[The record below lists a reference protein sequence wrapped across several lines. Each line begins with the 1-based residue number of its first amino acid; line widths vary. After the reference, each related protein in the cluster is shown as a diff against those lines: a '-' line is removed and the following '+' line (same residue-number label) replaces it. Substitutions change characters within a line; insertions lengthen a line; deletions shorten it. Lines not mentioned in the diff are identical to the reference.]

1 MEIRAFQVIEGVFCF
16 LKQTT
21 LYEARKYLKF
31 IIIWQGIFCSI
42 RFLPILLGYSFRST
56 VPVFILYLTLIFGWH
71 GANHLVPRSLL
82 FYKMGMQ
89 LSLFVDV
96 LWYAVGWNGSP
107 HEQDDK
113 KTLNISRA
121 TAYWIQLVISS
132 ILRIVKSV
140 ANQRECERAALVAE
154 PRTAKIDINEPKP
167 KRVVTLKDPNGAFLS
182 NTIQT
187 SKYTPWNF
195 FYVFFKMQFSRLAN
209 IYTCIVVGLCFFDFS
224 PVGPAASLIP
234 LLIVFTTAAIK
245 DVSED
250 LRRHKSDYKVNSK
263 PIQILRNG
271 APQDCMWKDV
281 LVGDLLVMKEG
292 DEVPADCLV
301 LATSN
306 KNGMCYVQ
314 TANLDGETNMKIR
327 QALTTQKFSSFEE
340 LNNVKVSVTCDA
352 PNKNMF
358 EWSGYVDLND
368 ENLPA
373 SIDNLLLRGCDLCSS
388 EWTVAMVLYTGPE
401 TKIALNASDGEKKNK
416 RSLVERSLD
425 SFFVIVLVVL
435 FTISLYCSLGSQH
448 WSTTNDFYLDPEYLY
463 GDGDSTSDYIF
474 LSYVILFN
482 NLIPL
487 SMYVTMEGIR
497 FVHARYMENDLAM
510 YDEKTDTPCEARNS
524 NINEDLG
531 QIQYIFSDKTGTLT
545 RNEMVFAKCTV
556 AGLKYNDMDLD
567 KTSRPG
573 TRFNDSRLLHRLN
586 NQHGSANDI
595 HEFLTL
601 LMICNTAMPQMDD
614 GEVRYQAS
622 SPDEQALCLA
632 AYDLT
637 YCLKNRSGSK
647 CEVSIQGTPAVFEIL
662 HVLEFNSDRK
672 RMSVICRNEHGVVKI
687 YCKGADDVIF
697 DRLDPGQPQGVLHVT
712 KGHLQDYASQ
722 GLRTLTTAM
731 RTLKHEEYAEWKAIY
746 EEAEASMDKAKLA
759 AAAEL
764 IERGFKLLGATAI
777 EDLLQEGVGECITSL
792 RKAGIN
798 FWVLTGDKKET
809 AISVGMSSEVIDD
822 SMDVIVLDSQNKEH
836 LTDTLEDLYKHMVD
850 DKWGTSKDD
859 SISFVIFQTLK
870 RLWVIG
876 FNQLLSVLSGKY
888 RMNPRKRHR
897 KRRRNSDANLNMEVF
912 PRREVLSSTSSV
924 STNNAADPF
933 AKEFEQVRP
942 QSATHDSEDESIDY
956 AMVIDGKT
964 LGLVLDDDIKY
975 LFLAVAQQCKSVIC
989 CRCSP
994 SQKAAVVRLVTEPTL
1009 LWTPGNVSLA
1019 IGDGANDVPMIQAAS
1034 VGVGISGKEGRQ
1046 AVLSSDYSFAQ
1057 FRFLKRLVLVHGNY
1071 CYKRVS
1077 KLLLFSFMKNVA
1089 LSFTGFFFAPQTQYS
1104 GLLMYFSIL
1113 FTLYNALFS
1122 TIPIVILA
1130 MYNQDVS
1137 PSALM
1142 QYPTLYHNGLD
1153 NRSFNL
1159 SSFLG
1164 WCGLGIWH
1172 AYVVFITPFTCDG
1185 YYRNFFSKA
1194 TDQAYVYHPEPLG
1207 LWADGV
1213 ASYTYLIVAST
1224 FQISLLTS
1232 NWTRPNVVGVY
1243 GTLIFYF
1250 VFIWFFCSAFSI
1262 FKADFLD
1269 SYDASNVFQH
1279 LVCQPWFWFGMLA
1292 SGVGAVMPNFILR
1305 AGRVLF
1311 YPEPSH
1317 LMREWNK
1324 MPTDSSQE
1332 DAPRDSPRVVRNQ
1345 TGFAFSEG
1353 APIET
1358 RAVLQTSS

>member
-1 MEIRAFQVIEGVFCF
+1 
-16 LKQTT
+16 
-21 LYEARKYLKF
+21 
-31 IIIWQGIFCSI
+31 
-42 RFLPILLGYSFRST
+42 
-56 VPVFILYLTLIFGWH
+56 
-71 GANHLVPRSLL
+71 SLL
-82 FYKMGMQ
+82 LYKIGMQ
-89 LSLFVDV
+89 VSIVVDV
-96 LWYAVGWNGSP
+96 LWYALGWNGSP
-107 HEQDDK
+107 TSTVGADEEENLSK
-113 KTLNISRA
+113 E
-121 TAYWIQLVISS
+121 TAYWIHLVLSVVVFACNITGLLYGWK
-132 ILRIVKSV
+132 LRRVVNSV
-140 ANQRECERAALVAE
+140 VNQRECERAALVAE
-154 PRTAKIDINEPKP
+154 PKPPP
-167 KRVVTLKDPNGAFLS
+167 KRSVSLGGANPKFTA
-182 NTIQT
+182 NTIRT
-187 SKYTPWNF
+187 SKYTLWNF
-195 FYVFFKMQFSRLAN
+195 VFVFFKMQFSRLAN
-209 IYTCIVVGLCFFDFS
+209 VYTCIVVTLCFFSFS
-224 PVGPAASLIP
+224 PVGPEASLIP

-250 LRRHKSDYKVNSK
+250 LRRHKSDFKVNSK
-263 PIQILRNG
+263 PVRILRQNDTIDDG
-271 APQDCMWKDV
+271 IVRSWKDV
-281 LVGDLLVMKEG
+281 VVGDLLVLKEG

-301 LATSN
+301 LATDN
-306 KNGMCYVQ
+306 KSGMCYVQ

-327 QALTTQKFSSFEE
+327 QALTTNRFASPKQLQS
-340 LNNVKVSVTCDA
+340 LNVTVSCDA

-358 EWSGYVDLND
+358 EWSGYVDINS
-368 ENLPA
+368 EYLPA
-373 SIDNLLLRGCDLCSS
+373 SIDNLLLRGCDLVNS
-388 EWTVAMVLYTGPE
+388 EWTVALVLYTGPE
-401 TKIALNASDGEKKNK
+401 TKIALNASDGVKKNK

-425 SFFVIVLVVL
+425 NMFVIVLVVL
-435 FTISLYCSLGSQH
+435 FTISLYCSLGNRR
-448 WSTTNDFYLDPEYLY
+448 WSTTNSTLASIYPDYLDGVAVVTKE
-463 GDGDSTSDYIF
+463 SKKSDYIF

-497 FVHARYMENDLAM
+497 FVHARYIESDLAM
-510 YDEKTDTPCEARNS
+510 YDPVSDMPAEARNS

-556 AGLKYNDMDLD
+556 AGLKYNDLDLD
-567 KTSRPG
+567 KVSAQR
-573 TRFNDSRLLHRLN
+573 RRVRLITFV
-586 NQHGSANDI
+586 HGSAHNI

-601 LMICNTAMPQMDD
+601 LMVCNTAMPQMEN
-614 GEVRYQAS
+614 GEVRYQAA

-632 AYDLT
+632 AHDLT
-637 YCLKNRSGSK
+637 YCLKSRSGSK
-647 CEVSIQGTPAVFEIL
+647 CEVSIQGVPAEFDIL
-662 HVLEFNSDRK
+662 HVIEFNSDRK
-672 RMSVICRNEHGVVKI
+672 RMSVICRTPSGRINI

-731 RTLKHEEYAEWKAIY
+731 REIPLEEYTAWKVIY
-746 EEAEASMDKAKLA
+746 DDAEASMDKGKLA

-764 IERGFKLLGATAI
+764 VECGFRLLGATAI

-822 SMDVIVLDSQNKEH
+822 SMDVIVLDSKNKDQ
-836 LTDTLEDLYKHMVD
+836 LTETLEELYSHMVE
-850 DKWGTSKDD
+850 DKWGTKKDD
-859 SISFVIFQTLK
+859 AISVVIFQTLK
-870 RLWVIG
+870 RVCVMG
-876 FNQLLSVLSGKY
+876 MNYFLSMLSGKY
-888 RMNPRKRHR
+888 RILPKKRHR
-897 KRRRNSDANLNMEVF
+897 KRRPNSDANNINMDVF
-912 PRREVLSSTSSV
+912 PHHEANVNSISSV
-924 STNNAADPF
+924 STAVDPF
-933 AKEFEQVRP
+933 SKDFEPVSVP
-942 QSATHDSEDESIDY
+942 IHNNTSTEDTIEDDTIEY

-964 LGLVLDDDIKY
+964 LALVLDNDIKY
-975 LFLAVAQQCKSVIC
+975 LFLAVAQQCKSVVC

-1046 AVLSSDYSFAQ
+1046 AVLSSDYAFAQ

-1071 CYKRVS
+1071 SYKRVS
-1077 KLLLFSFMKNVA
+1077 KLLLFSFMKNIA
-1089 LSFTGFFFAPQTQYS
+1089 LSFTGFFMAPQTLYS

-1122 TIPIVILA
+1122 TIPIVVLA

-1137 PSALM
+1137 PAALM

-1153 NRSFNL
+1153 NRSFNM

-1164 WCGLGIWH
+1164 WCSLGIWH
-1172 AYVVFITPFTCDG
+1172 AYAVSSVPFTCDG
-1185 YYRNFFSKA
+1185 YFFNWF
-1194 TDQAYVYHPEPLG
+1194 TDDETDVAVFHGQPLG

-1213 ASYTYLIVAST
+1213 ASYTYLIVSST

-1232 NWTRPNVVGVY
+1232 NWTMPNVVGVY
-1243 GTLIFYF
+1243 GTLVFYF
-1250 VFIWFFCSAFSI
+1250 VFMWFFSSAYSI
-1262 FKADFLD
+1262 FDVDVLEIYEA
-1269 SYDASNVFQH
+1269 ANVFQQ
-1279 LVCQPWFWFGMLA
+1279 LSGEAWFWLGMVMT
-1292 SGVGAVMPNFILR
+1292 GVVAVLPNFILR

-1324 MPTDSSQE
+1324 MPTDE
-1332 DAPRDSPRVVRNQ
+1332 AYRDETMHVSPRMIRNQ

-1353 APIET
+1353 APIEAQT
-1358 RAVLQTSS
+1358 IVRATSK